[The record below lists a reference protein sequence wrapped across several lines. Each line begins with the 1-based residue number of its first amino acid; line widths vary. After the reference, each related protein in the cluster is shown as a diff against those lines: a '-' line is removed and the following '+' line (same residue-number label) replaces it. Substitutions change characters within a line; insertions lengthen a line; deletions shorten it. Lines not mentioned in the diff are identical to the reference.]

1 MERKN
6 VWEGGFL
13 LENGMP
19 FDFVSGTRKGPP
31 HNQGGP

>member
-19 FDFVSGTRKGPP
+19 FEFDFGHKKGPP
-31 HNQGGP
+31 RY